1 MVFMMMNV
9 RKKKNNFKEKISQGT
24 NLRVERKSM
33 IEKQFEEP

>member
-1 MVFMMMNV
+1 MMMNV
-9 RKKKNNFKEKISQGT
+9 RKKKKKNFKEKISQGT

>member
-1 MVFMMMNV
+1 MMMNV
-9 RKKKNNFKEKISQGT
+9 RKKKKNNFKEKISQGT